1 MFYLLRIEKNNPIS
15 LSKTRFAGTARYSAA
30 FSAIIARIVF
40 KTYRGTMSTQPKS
53 DPELVEVFDTMQ
65 ESEAMVVHGLLTSAG
80 IESVLANLEAP
91 QDVLPGVGGISVR
104 VNAAQEEEARRL
116 IDDYRDNAAAEDDS
130 SALEDDRTL
139 G

>member
-1 MFYLLRIEKNNPIS
+1 
-15 LSKTRFAGTARYSAA
+15 
-30 FSAIIARIVF
+30 
-40 KTYRGTMSTQPKS
+40 MSTQPKS

-80 IESVLANLEAP
+80 VASVVANLQAP

-104 VNAAQEEEARRL
+104 VNPAQEEEARRL
-116 IDDYRDNAAAEDDS
+116 IEDYRANPASEDDS
-130 SALEDDRTL
+130 SPLDDDKSQ